1 MEDKFSKILSVKFEN
16 YKCFEDFTLDCRKPD
31 GKPYQWT
38 VLLGDNN
45 TGKTNILRAIAG
57 LAPET
62 LVFDTF
68 TFGYVPK
75 SYWVGPE
82 DDVFKVSSL
91 ICSEILSISVNAW
104 GYGGGWP
111 PAQSYVSSD
120 KFEYNLLKELNIL
133 GYGVTRYPSST
144 NLSQNDCEDCE
155 TLFNTSKRL
164 TNIEEW
170 LMQLDYAGKSK
181 QKRAEKQL
189 EKIKEILC
197 GKVFPEITDF
207 KFISSEDTLKN
218 YVLFQTKDG
227 WFRYTDL
234 GFGYQ
239 STLAWVVDLC
249 RRMFELYPESEDPLK
264 EGAVVLVDEIDL
276 HLHPKWQ
283 REVIGDLST
292 YFPNIQFIVTTH
304 SPAVVQS
311 MSDVNLYTLSRPEG
325 KDKVIVTRSERRNFS
340 GWTVEEIMRET
351 MGLGEDVHSN
361 IYNKQRQ
368 LFDDALDAEDK
379 AKAKEAY
386 EVLDKILHP
395 NNPIR
400 RMLRLQFQSI
410 DSDD

>member
-57 LAPET
+57 LIPIQRPA
-62 LVFDTF
+62 LHRGKTF
-68 TFGYVPK
+68 KYLPK
-75 SYWVGPE
+75 GMYQEQNSRTNDITKITCV
-82 DDVFKVSSL
+82 
-91 ICSEILSISVNAW
+91 
-104 GYGGGWP
+104 
-111 PAQSYVSSD
+111 
-120 KFEYNLLKELNIL
+120 LLKALHFFWDYHYSNDGFKSCRITDNEQILNLKLL

-144 NLSQNDCEDCE
+144 SLSQNDCEDCE

-207 KFISSEDTLKN
+207 KFVSSEDTLKN

-283 REVIGDLST
+283 REVIGDLSA

-311 MSDVNLYTLSRPEG
+311 MSDVNLYTFSRPEG

>member
-57 LAPET
+57 LNPI
-62 LVFDTF
+62 VFVF
-68 TFGYVPK
+68 ESHELFVPRVHP
-75 SYWVGPE
+75 SLLFNPA
-82 DDVFKVSSL
+82 FK
-91 ICSEILSISVNAW
+91 IISEIKEVGFWMYEITENRALSQSSIPVGDDLYPI
-104 GYGGGWP
+104 GYL
-111 PAQSYVSSD
+111 S
-120 KFEYNLLKELNIL
+120 IL
-133 GYGVTRYPSST
+133 GYGVTRHPSST
-144 NLSQNDCEDCE
+144 SLSQNDSEDCE
-155 TLFNTSKRL
+155 TLFSTHKHL

-170 LMQLDYAGKSK
+170 LMKLDYAAKNNQDK
-181 QKRAEKQL
+181 ATEQL
-189 EKIKEILC
+189 EKIKKLLC
-197 GKVFPEITDF
+197 GKIFPEIEDF
-207 KFISSEDTLKN
+207 KFESSKKDNTFEN
-218 YVLFQTKDG
+218 YVLFKTKDG
-227 WFRYTDL
+227 WFRYIDL

-249 RRMFELYPESEDPLK
+249 RRMFEMYTKSEDPLK
-264 EGAVVLVDEIDL
+264 ESAVVLVDEIDL

-283 REVIGDLST
+283 REVIGDLSA

-325 KDKVIVTRSERRNFS
+325 KVIVTRSERSDFS

-351 MGLGEDVHSN
+351 MSLGEDVNSN
-361 IYNKQRQ
+361 IYNEQRQ